1 MKNGIIAIVLVIL
14 AVFLLAIPVALN
26 FGTPLASDMDDYFI
40 HHGQEQAATNNIV
53 TTVVFDYRGFDTL
66 GESTVLFT
74 AVIGVAIMFR
84 KLLAGEEYEDE

>member
-1 MKNGIIAIVLVIL
+1 MKNIIIIIVLAIL
-14 AVFLLAIPVALN
+14 TVFLLAIPVALD
-26 FGTPLASDMDDYFI
+26 FGAPLKADMDDYFI
-40 HHGQEQAATNNIV
+40 AHGQEQAATNNIV